1 MTEIN
6 AEVKAQ
12 IEQCASSSYVAWKA
26 NATEEQKANGLEQLA
41 KMSSDE
47 EFKNMKLGEI
57 STKFGECDAN
67 SDGLLDRDEYM
78 NWLRGMNAIWKAA
91 GNWVD
96 ERPESYSACYAAAN
110 KVIAGV
116 DGVSLQD
123 CFVVMGVC
131 MAKHT
136 ELKAADGL

>member
-1 MTEIN
+1 M
-6 AEVKAQ
+6 AQ
-12 IEQCASSSYVAWKA
+12 SCYTLWKV
-26 NATEEQKANGLEQLA
+26 NATEEQKASGLECLA
-41 KMSSDE
+41 KMNSDE
-47 EFKNMKLGEI
+47 EFKNEKLAEV
-57 STKFGECDAN
+57 SNKFRECDAN
-67 SDGLLDRDEYM
+67 ADGLLDRDEYF

-96 ERPESYSACYAAAN
+96 ERPESYSGYFAAAN
-110 KVIAGV
+110 KVVDGV

-123 CFVVMGVC
+123 CFIVMGTC